1 MAFRRLYGGIN
12 LCENAGKTTVRQ
24 NAAFLFL
31 ALPDGVKRREYIK
44 RSKTTMTNLD
54 KLSEQDTQEIIFEPV
69 TAEDGKLFTQEE
81 VNTIISDR
89 LKRQKEALTA
99 DITARENKMKCYEWL
114 KEWDYDMG
122 LLEALD
128 TSDFDVFRQTVIN
141 LRKLDWQPKTPAPPA
156 EQTKPD
162 NLFREVF
169 SFGRGK

>member
-1 MAFRRLYGGIN
+1 
-12 LCENAGKTTVRQ
+12 
-24 NAAFLFL
+24 
-31 ALPDGVKRREYIK
+31 
-44 RSKTTMTNLD
+44 MTNLD

-99 DITARENKMKCYEWL
+99 DIAARENKIKCYEWL

-141 LRKLDWQPKTPAPPA
+141 LRKLDWQPAKT
-156 EQTKPD
+156 
-162 NLFREVF
+162 R
-169 SFGRGK
+169 